1 MNGFILDLQGP
12 MMSFA
17 DRGFGQLR
25 EEGEF
30 PSRSA
35 VIGIIAAAM
44 GVERGSGR
52 LLELHAGLRVHTARV
67 RTGALLVDY
76 HTVLTAGYDDYKPE
90 LLRREGAEGNPTLTW
105 RSYHC
110 DGHFAA
116 LVESENEE
124 LIEECRKALHAPVF
138 TSYLGRRSCPPSTPL
153 IPKKVE
159 GETLVQALLNA
170 VLQGDADRKESRRRF
185 RERPLAEFTAW
196 LDGTFRQTE
205 EATRCEGGEP
215 QITAEGFRRDLLTA
229 LPRSYVN
236 RPVTHVRVTLPA
248 QPPTSNQEFFDA
260 AP

>member
-35 VIGIIAAAM
+35 VIGIVAAAM
-44 GVERGSGR
+44 GVERGSER
-52 LLELHAGLRVHTARV
+52 LLELHAGLRIHTARV
-67 RTGALLVDY
+67 RSGALLVDY
-76 HTVLTAGYDDYKPE
+76 HTVLTAGYDEYDPAR
-90 LLRREGAEGNPTLTW
+90 LRREGAEGNPTLTW

-110 DGHFAA
+110 DGHFVA
-116 LVESENEE
+116 LVEGNDGE
-124 LIEECRKALHAPVF
+124 LIEECRQALRSPVY
-138 TSYLGRRSCPPSTPL
+138 TSFLGRRSCPPSTPL
-153 IPKKVE
+153 LPHEVD
-159 GETLVQALLNA
+159 GGTQVQALLNA
-170 VLQGDADRKESRRRF
+170 VRRGDYVRKKSRKHYRD
-185 RERPLAEFTAW
+185 RPLTEFTAW
-196 LDGTFRQTE
+196 LDGSFRQGHP
-205 EATRCEGGEP
+205 ATACDGGEP

-236 RPVTHVRVTLPA
+236 RPVTHVRVALPA
-248 QPPTSNQEFFDA
+248 PPPISNQEFYHA